1 MVKVNQATYALAL
14 RELLEAPC
22 TAHDIVEATGLHTVT
37 AQSLMRTLKQYKVVH
52 ISAWDT
58 DSLGR
63 DAIPVYK
70 LGPGRNA
77 KRRKK
82 SAAERQRQSREKKK
96 MAAMVSLRP
105 LVTPGY
111 IPEII

>member
-14 RELLEAPC
+14 KELLDTPC

-37 AQSLMRTLKQYKVVH
+37 AQSLMRTLKKYKVVH

-63 DAIPVYK
+63 DATPVYK
-70 LGPGRNA
+70 LGPGRNV

-96 MAAMVSLRP
+96 MAAMIALRP
-105 LVTPGY
+105 QVIPDY
-111 IPEII
+111 MPEII